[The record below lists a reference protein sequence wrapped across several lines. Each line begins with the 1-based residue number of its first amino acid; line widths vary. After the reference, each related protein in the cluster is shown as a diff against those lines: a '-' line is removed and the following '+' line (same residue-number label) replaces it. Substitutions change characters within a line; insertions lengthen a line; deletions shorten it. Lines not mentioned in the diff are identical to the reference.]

1 MSTVLSALGRV
12 RVFADF
18 MNSHGSRLE
27 VFIGREPFWRDVRF
41 WFRSI
46 SWTPDTKTVAY
57 ALPLTLKTLTSA
69 DEGMEQPPTLSMQDE
84 QCQQLMD
91 ELWRVGFR
99 PSEGSGS
106 AGSLAATERHLAD
119 MRHLVFKTK
128 PTK

>member
-1 MSTVLSALGRV
+1 
-12 RVFADF
+12 
-18 MNSHGSRLE
+18 MNTHGSRTE
-27 VFIGREPFWRDVRF
+27 VFIGREPFWREVRF

-57 ALPLTLKTLTSA
+57 GLPLTLKTITP
-69 DEGMEQPPTLSMQDE
+69 DEEGAEQPPTLSMRDE

-106 AGSLAATERHLAD
+106 SGSLAATERHLAD

>member
-1 MSTVLSALGRV
+1 
-12 RVFADF
+12 
-18 MNSHGSRLE
+18 MNTHGTKMDI
-27 VFIGREPFWRDVRF
+27 FCGREPFWRDVRF
-41 WFRSI
+41 WIRRVEFQPGINRV
-46 SWTPDTKTVAY
+46 WY
-57 ALPLTLKTLTSA
+57 ALPLTLKEILPA
-69 DEGMEQPPTLSMQDE
+69 DEGIEQPPTFSLRDE
-84 QCQQLMD
+84 QAQNLID

>member
-1 MSTVLSALGRV
+1 MRV
-12 RVFADF
+12 DGYSPLLT
-18 MNSHGSRLE
+18 MNTHGNRLE
-27 VFIGREPFWRDVRF
+27 AIVAREPFWRDVKF
-41 WFRSI
+41 WFRQI
-46 SWTPDTKTVAY
+46 SWSPDCKTVAY
-57 ALPLTLKTLTSA
+57 ALPLTLKTITP
-69 DEGMEQPPTLSMQDE
+69 DEEGMEQPPTLSMRDE